1 MKDKDVIIKPVVTEK
16 TTRLKEKGVL
26 AFQVHPDAN
35 KIEIKKAVK
44 EIFEKEVASVRV
56 INQTG
61 KVKRMGRTEGKRP
74 DYKKAYI
81 TLKEGEEPIEYFE
94 ELG

>member
-1 MKDKDVIIKPVVTEK
+1 MNARDIILRPVITEK

-35 KIEIKKAVK
+35 KIEIKNAVR

-61 KVKRMGRTEGKRP
+61 KVKRMGRNEGKRP
-74 DYKKAYI
+74 DYKKAYV
-81 TLKEGEEPIEYFE
+81 TLKEGEDPIEYFE
-94 ELG
+94 ELR